1 MSKIRKFAVGAAVA
15 VSSIAIAAG
24 PASAVPSTVW
34 TVGPNSPQAFNAVS
48 SSTKLEL
55 NGILLTCTNSTASG
69 TLSNKTGN
77 PAAVGNIT
85 AVAFNNCT
93 TPFGP
98 LTVDPVEPWSLNAAD
113 YNAGVTQGNVGNITA
128 KLAVLACTFDV
139 VGKAS
144 GNYSNTTGKL
154 TVDSVVGDLTVQNSV
169 NCGAIAQ
176 NGDKPSFDSVYDV
189 TIPGGGH
196 PTIVGSNPPA

>member
-1 MSKIRKFAVGAAVA
+1 MRKIRKFAVGAAVA
-15 VSSIAIAAG
+15 VSSIAMAAG
-24 PASAVPSTVW
+24 PATADPSTVW
-34 TVGPNSPQAFNAVS
+34 TVGPGSPQAFNAVS

-69 TLSNKTGN
+69 TLSSKTGN
-77 PAAVGNIT
+77 PAAVGNIA

-98 LTVDPVEPWSLNAAD
+98 LNVDTVEPWSLNAAD
-113 YNAGVTQGNVGNITA
+113 YSAGVTKGNIGNVTA

-144 GNYSNTTGKL
+144 GNYSNATGKL
-154 TVDSVVGDLTVQNSV
+154 TVDSLPGELLVANSV
-169 NCGAIAQ
+169 NCGDIAK

-189 TIPGGGH
+189 TIPGGGK
-196 PTIVGSNPPA
+196 PSIVGSNPPS